1 MNFAAD
7 IHEGQYELP
16 SMIDE
21 LRGILATA
29 SSEGQLGD
37 ETSESLLNIGFLL
50 GSCVNVEPD
59 RRSMTL
65 FNRLHRLH
73 SELVTMGAPATVME
87 CLQRIYMRAFAL
99 QIKAGEDFVGVG
111 LKSVG

>member
-1 MNFAAD
+1 MSAATN
-7 IHEGQYELP
+7 IKEGQNDLP
-16 SMIDE
+16 AMIDE

-29 SSEGQLGD
+29 SSERQLGD

-59 RRSMTL
+59 HRSMTL

-73 SELVTMGAPATVME
+73 GELVTIGAPTAVME
-87 CLQRIYMRAFAL
+87 CLQRIYMRSFTL
-99 QIKAGEDFVGVG
+99 QIHAGGEFVGLG